1 MVEKMKIGLIGGTG
15 NEGKGLAVRLGKN
28 KFEIYIGSRNQKKA
42 HLTSEIL
49 KKEYPK
55 GIFKYGSNEE
65 IARICD
71 ILILTVPFANHK
83 EILQKLESF
92 LINKIIID
100 TVCPITVKKGK
111 VQLLSTEYNSVA
123 ESAQNYCPKS
133 KIVGAFH
140 NISALELLSS
150 NRNLKGDVIVC
161 SDHNQAKETV
171 SQLIHSIKALRPIDG
186 GPLKNS
192 RYPEQFT
199 GMLISLNIKYK
210 VNTSL
215 LFEEIP

>member
-1 MVEKMKIGLIGGTG
+1 MVEKIKIGLIGGTG
-15 NEGKGLAVRLGKN
+15 NEGKGLAIRLGKN
-28 KFEIYIGSRNQKKA
+28 DFEIYIGSRNQEKA
-42 HLTSEIL
+42 HLTSEVL

-55 GIFKYGSNEE
+55 GIFKYGNNEE

-71 ILILTVPFANHK
+71 ILILTIPFANHK

-92 LINKIIID
+92 LINKIVID
-100 TVCPITVKKGK
+100 TVCPISVTKGK
-111 VQLLSTEYNSVA
+111 VMLLATEYDSVA
-123 ESAQNYCPKS
+123 ESAQNYCPES

-140 NISALELLSS
+140 NISASELLSS
-150 NRNLKGDVIVC
+150 KRKLKGDVIVC
-161 SDHNQAKETV
+161 SDDNQAKETV
-171 SQLIHSIKALRPIDG
+171 FKLIHSIKDLRPIDG

-192 RYPEQFT
+192 RYPEQFI

-215 LFEEIP
+215 LIEEIP